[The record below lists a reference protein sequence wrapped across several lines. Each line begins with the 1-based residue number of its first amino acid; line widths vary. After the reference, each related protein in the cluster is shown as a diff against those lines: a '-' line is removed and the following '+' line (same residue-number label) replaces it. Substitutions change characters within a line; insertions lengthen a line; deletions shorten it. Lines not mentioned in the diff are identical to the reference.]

1 VKTKEFKTS
10 KPLVDVMATRVE
22 KVIALVAV
30 MPPKLKSK
38 VFKDLL
44 AAYGLS

>member
-1 VKTKEFKTS
+1 MKTEEFKKNQQVVS
-10 KPLVDVMATRVE
+10 VMATRVE

-30 MPPKLKSK
+30 MPPKLKEK

-44 AAYGLS
+44 AA